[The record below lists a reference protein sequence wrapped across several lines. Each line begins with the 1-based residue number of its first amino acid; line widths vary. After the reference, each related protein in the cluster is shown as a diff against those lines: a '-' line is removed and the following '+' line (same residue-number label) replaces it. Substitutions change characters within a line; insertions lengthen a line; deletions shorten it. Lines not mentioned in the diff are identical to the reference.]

1 MKETEVE
8 LVVDFCPGD
17 CVYMSHIDDG
27 TPICYYAVV
36 AKECRRC
43 KISECDKYKP
53 GKPIKVRM
61 DKEYVIGWE
70 REIYDDGIIDAF
82 W

>member
-1 MKETEVE
+1 MKEKEVE

-27 TPICYYAVV
+27 TPMCYYAVI

-43 KISECDKYKP
+43 KISECDKYRS
-53 GKPIKVRM
+53 GKPIRPRLNTVFT
-61 DKEYVIGWE
+61 VFWE
-70 REIYDDGIIDAF
+70 REFYDEDDNSL

>member
-1 MKETEVE
+1 MQEVE
-8 LVVDFCPGD
+8 ELVSELCPED
-17 CVYMSHIDDG
+17 CIYRNYIDG
-27 TPICYYAVV
+27 GNTPICYYAVIMC
-36 AKECRRC
+36 ECRGC